1 MKIVNYLIILSISF
15 LLVSCSKVSEPIK
28 KASIGSRVIN
38 YQPSENV
45 DSLIIPPDLT
55 KPSSK
60 GTFSEVIEEDDDFNV
75 LTGVQNIEVV
85 RDQYQRWLLVEL
97 PPAEVLNLTKEFSI
111 KGLNFYEIFTYS
123 LKFFFFNFIDI
134 LYAITG
140 FYYIE
145 NYAFKLIL
153 FTTIIA
159 LMILGLINLYK
170 TKDTTLFSFF
180 LFIIIGFVGWIVM
193 VLIQKFPL
201 SPTRHS
207 LILLPILVIL
217 ITSGIGFLLK
227 KININSYLKMLLI
240 PFIFSVFLINYSTFY
255 KNRISSFSEEE
266 ISNLIDKYSVDTLF
280 LLDYTMAPILM
291 QKLELP
297 IYYYGNWINER
308 YIHKNQNKI
317 CFLSHRSN
325 IEINRAIKTYNNAIF
340 FNHDNSKKLSNKSLS
355 LLYSKEITSNVE
367 MEFGNMVKDATN
379 SFYLYIYE
387 LK

>member
-1 MKIVNYLIILSISF
+1 MGAYKSHWSSGINLEYL
-15 LLVSCSKVSEPIK
+15 
-28 KASIGSRVIN
+28 
-38 YQPSENV
+38 
-45 DSLIIPPDLT
+45 
-55 KPSSK
+55 
-60 GTFSEVIEEDDDFNV
+60 
-75 LTGVQNIEVV
+75 
-85 RDQYQRWLLVEL
+85 
-97 PPAEVLNLTKEFSI
+97 FSI